1 MPLDTPGRSCPHK
14 CMIPVARLD
23 KRLPIPL
30 YHQLQCALMG
40 AIENGQLTPDQ
51 QLPNEGMLA
60 ENFGVSKITV
70 CQAMRELVD
79 LGYVRRER
87 GRGTFV
93 HRFRRDAAPRELTSF
108 SEEMRHQRLAAGSR
122 VLERFSTGSAGRVAE
137 ALDLPVGEPVFV
149 LKRLRLA
156 DGQPMGI
163 QTAHIPLALA
173 PGLAE
178 DNLENVSLYGVLR
191 ERYGLQPAKAWE
203 TCRAVPAEPIPA
215 ELLGVSPGS
224 PLFAVERV
232 TYLPNGQPFEFSRS
246 VMRGDRYRMVLE
258 LAASRIAETARERAR
273 ATGEAGRNWA
283 PASA

>member
-1 MPLDTPGRSCPHK
+1 M
-14 CMIPVARLD
+14 PVARLD
-23 KRLPIPL
+23 KELPIPL
-30 YHQLQCALMG
+30 YHQLKCALMN

-51 QLPNEGMLA
+51 QLPNEAMLA
-60 ENFGVSKITV
+60 EGFGVSKITV
-70 CQAMRELVD
+70 RQAMRELVD

-93 HRFRRDAAPRELTSF
+93 SGFQPDAAPRQLTSF
-108 SEEMRHQRLAAGSR
+108 SEEMRRQRLAVGSR
-122 VLERFSTGSAGRVAE
+122 VIERFTTGSAGRVAE
-137 ALDLPVGEPVFV
+137 ALNLRVGELVFV

-178 DNLENVSLYGVLR
+178 ENLENVSLYGVLR
-191 ERYGLQPAKAWE
+191 EQYGLQPAKAWE

-232 TYLPNGQPFEFSRS
+232 TYLPSGKPFEFSRS

-258 LAASRIAETARERAR
+258 LAANRMAETSGERAR
-273 ATGEAGRNWA
+273 AAGEAGRKW
-283 PASA
+283 ASASA